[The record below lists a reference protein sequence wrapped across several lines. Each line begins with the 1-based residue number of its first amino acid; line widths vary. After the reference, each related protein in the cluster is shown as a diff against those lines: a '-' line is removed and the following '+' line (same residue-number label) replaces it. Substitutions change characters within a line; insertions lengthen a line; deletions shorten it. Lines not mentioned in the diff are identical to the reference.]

1 MIEQASKHR
10 TKDGSTRRQFL
21 KQLWLGAVT
30 GAMVVSL
37 LKNAAWA
44 SLLPSLPGGKQVVT
58 ETSQALLKPPPSLK
72 AAAVARTAPT
82 IDFLY
87 YPRQSYKG
95 NPWSNWGDGVAIQ
108 GRYYSAIGDH
118 KGPDGNAFVYEYDS
132 ATKSLRCIVNVQD
145 VLNLPK
151 GHYTPGKIHS
161 RLDMG
166 TDGWL
171 YFSTHRGSQKLP
183 LTNITIKATGFFGT
197 TQRPARPRLLCTAL
211 SANNV
216 YPAA

>member
-1 MIEQASKHR
+1 MPIRKTSKKRGKIERIYGMNKHVSKKER
-10 TKDGSTRRQFL
+10 EIGSTRRRFL
-21 KQLWLGAVT
+21 KQLGLSAVT
-30 GAMVVSL
+30 GAMAAPL
-37 LKNAAWA
+37 LKDAAGA
-44 SLLPSLPGGKQVVT
+44 EVSFPPRLPGGRSVVT

-72 AAAVARTAPT
+72 TTAVAKTAPT

-87 YPRQSYKG
+87 YPGQNYKG

-108 GRYYSAIGDH
+108 GKYYSAIGDH

-145 VLNLPK
+145 ALNVPK

-166 TDGWL
+166 G
-171 YFSTHRGSQKLP
+171 
-183 LTNITIKATGFFGT
+183 
-197 TQRPARPRLLCTAL
+197 PARPRLLCTAP
-211 SANNV
+211 SVNNV
-216 YPAA
+216 YPAV